1 MGSREESKSR
11 RRDDIVRAA
20 RSLLR
25 QPGVAALNMRT
36 LATEAGVS
44 IATPYNLF
52 GSKQAILVA
61 VLDEDFA
68 EYQASLAGLESTG
81 VDALF
86 EAVALMRRQFDE
98 APDFYRNLF
107 STVRMEVG
115 PELRFVLSGPR
126 YTLWK
131 NLLRTATEQGLLEA
145 DVDPDAF
152 AITLSQLLL
161 SNVQEWAAGYL
172 ALDEMD
178 ARIRYGV
185 ALVLSAVATGQSE
198 AALRTR
204 LREAEGDL
212 QTLWRATLKQRL
224 EEGTLNEAARAVLAD
239 QLKHI
244 GTPLLEQPAGAL
256 PEQPAGAQPEQ
267 TTDQIEE
274 ETAQ

>member
-20 RSLLR
+20 RALLR
-25 QPGVAALNMRT
+25 QPGLSAFNMRT

-68 EYQASLAGLESTG
+68 EFQASLARLKSAGI
-81 VDALF
+81 DALF
-86 EAVALMRRQFDE
+86 EAVALMHDQFRQE
-98 APDFYRNLF
+98 PDFYRNVF
-107 STVRMEVG
+107 STVRMEAG

-131 NLLRTATEQGLLEA
+131 NLLRQATEEGLLDPA
-145 DVDPDAF
+145 IDPDAF

-161 SNVQEWAAGYL
+161 SNVQEWAAGFL
-172 ALDEMD
+172 ELEEMD
-178 ARIRYGV
+178 ARIRYGL
-185 ALVLSAVATGQSE
+185 ALLLSAVATPDSE
-198 AALRTR
+198 AELKVR
-204 LREAEGDL
+204 LRSAEGNL
-212 QTLWRATLKQRL
+212 QTLWRATLEQRL
-224 EEGTLNEAARAVLAD
+224 KEGTLSEPARAVLAD

-244 GTPLLEQPAGAL
+244 GTPLLEQAPVRKAVRN
-256 PEQPAGAQPEQ
+256 EQQ
-267 TTDQIEE
+267 TEE
-274 ETAQ
+274 ETSE